1 MSDCK
6 MAGVFSMRDTNKYRA
21 ALQIEIYEHFKSG
34 IADKQKSFTSS

>member
-1 MSDCK
+1 MNKDELK
-6 MAGVFSMRDTNKYRA
+6 ERERDKNINRA